1 MVKVNYKVGD
11 KVFAKVKGHPPWP
24 AKILNDTGKKK
35 FNVMFYGTK
44 ETGAIKPEDL
54 SYYLKY
60 KESYLQKYL
69 KRRVGYEDA
78 VKEIEA
84 AIRKDGGDGNPDANG
99 DSSVPEIDTSDTSS
113 VSSLPDKKNPKR
125 KAFSASF
132 EDKALK
138 RTYARRTVGAESRDT
153 SEEPA
158 PKRPTRKSSI
168 SSVKSNEDAPSKS
181 KEPVE
186 VLQASEKSI
195 AEEVIT
201 EMVEVVE
208 KTNRDEP
215 NLPVKEKS
223 DDKGSTPTKE
233 EPAKQEQK
241 AQTADTITVSSDEDL
256 AAPEV
261 AIEKPSETLSDEGTE
276 IGDDIAVAKR
286 VPSNDK
292 QSQKKLPNNIDLVT
306 EQTLKNN
313 ISYAEHVKANP
324 DLYKNR
330 PVEPRKVSKD
340 QMLPVKLPSGKFCG
354 VTLHDEWPL
363 THDNEYERAMYD
375 YEVAKL
381 TLNVKNLLVSGQ
393 KTTDQVDVAIVP
405 DIQMTTEQINNSSY
419 LNDIEAKRE
428 KLEMLKKEA
437 VLVTWDSKIKNN
449 LGLDKAFPEKA
460 LSALGEFRT
469 FERDVETLMFKKHP
483 HVLDTIRRL
492 RKYVGNTKEWAMS
505 VEESNTFAR
514 KAEKIRNE
522 AEKIYNKVKNL
533 FKIKEEKGNFWDR
546 FMEEVADFRTKCKDL
561 TENEIL
567 LLCSEP
573 ESRQA
578 FVDKLENSADTDG
591 SNTAKSKPLQSSSV
605 AGKSDKN

>member
-405 DIQMTTEQINNSSY
+405 DIQMTTEQINN
-419 LNDIEAKRE
+419 
-428 KLEMLKKEA
+428 
-437 VLVTWDSKIKNN
+437 T
-449 LGLDKAFPEKA
+449 
-460 LSALGEFRT
+460 LGEFRT